1 MTEIFINYVG
11 WVGFLLI
18 LFGYYLNA
26 KKSIYC
32 FLLWIIGNSIYFI
45 YGFIIDALPVMAM
58 SIFILIMNIYGYH
71 SWSDKS

>member
-11 WVGFLLI
+11 WLGFLLI

-26 KKSIYC
+26 KKSIFC

-58 SIFILIMNIYGYH
+58 SIFILIMNIYGYY
-71 SWSDKS
+71 SWSNKS

>member
-1 MTEIFINYVG
+1 MNELLINSAG

>member
-1 MTEIFINYVG
+1 MTEFFINYVG

>member
-58 SIFILIMNIYGYH
+58 SIFILIMNIYGYY
-71 SWSDKS
+71 SWSNKS

>member
-1 MTEIFINYVG
+1 MTEFFINYVG

-58 SIFILIMNIYGYH
+58 SIFILIMNIYGYY

>member
-58 SIFILIMNIYGYH
+58 SIFILIMNIYGYY

>member
-58 SIFILIMNIYGYH
+58 SIFILIINIYGYY
-71 SWSDKS
+71 SWSNKS

>member
-26 KKSIYC
+26 KKSITC
-32 FLLWIIGNSIYFI
+32 FYVWGLGNILMMIYAVMIDSSPQVATALVVLL
-45 YGFIIDALPVMAM
+45 
-58 SIFILIMNIYGYH
+58 MNVYGYIE
-71 SWSDKS
+71 WTKK

>member
-1 MTEIFINYVG
+1 MTEIFINFVG

-26 KKSIYC
+26 KKNIYC
-32 FLLWIIGNSIYFI
+32 FLLWIIGNSIYFN
-45 YGFIIDALPVMAM
+45 YGFIIEALPVMAM
-58 SIFILIMNIYGYH
+58 SIFILIMNIYGYY

>member
-32 FLLWIIGNSIYFI
+32 FLFWIIGNSIYFI

-58 SIFILIMNIYGYH
+58 SIFILIMNIYGYY

>member
-58 SIFILIMNIYGYH
+58 SIFILIMNVYGYY